1 MSIEKFPELTPE
13 DKSTMSPRG
22 IKYYNDIKD
31 ERSDEIEHRNMN
43 ELIDNIGRENG

>member
-1 MSIEKFPELTPE
+1 MSIEKFPELSDE

-31 ERSDEIEHRNMN
+31 ERSDEVEHGKMN
-43 ELIDNIGRENG
+43 ELIDKIGRK